1 MAGKKLIEVIDE
13 LMAIGNEYGFDTEVS
28 MFVFEDKSGLYVTD
42 MVSDTMGGMM
52 PMTVGAI
59 HVPMANRRCG

>member
-28 MFVFEDKSGLYVTD
+28 VFVFEDRSGLLVYD
-42 MVSDTMGGMM
+42 DVSNTMGGRMKTKVCKVM
-52 PMTVGAI
+52 IPLASRG
-59 HVPMANRRCG
+59 

>member
-28 MFVFEDKSGLYVTD
+28 VFVFEDRSGLLVYD
-42 MVSDTMGGMM
+42 DVSNTMGGRMKTKVCKVM
-52 PMTVGAI
+52 I
-59 HVPMANRRCG
+59 PMASRG